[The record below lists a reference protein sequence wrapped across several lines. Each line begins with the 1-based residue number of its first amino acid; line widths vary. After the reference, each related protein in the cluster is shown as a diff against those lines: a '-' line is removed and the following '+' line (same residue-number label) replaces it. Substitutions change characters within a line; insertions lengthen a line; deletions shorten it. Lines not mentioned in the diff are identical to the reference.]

1 MGIAGGVGVCREHLP
16 GDGAPATQKNELKP
30 WKKKEW
36 CIPKV
41 SGEFVARMED
51 VLDLYQP
58 EYNPERPVVCFD
70 ETSRQL
76 TGEVRPPIEAAPG
89 RVARYDTEYQRNG
102 TRNLFMIC
110 EPKGGWRH
118 VTRLIAS
125 SELKAI
131 ETAVCIANTTGL
143 PIGISPEID
152 EVHRPTFV
160 PDYEQLV
167 RQFFNGQV
175 PVDWESITEAQG
187 RVQRF
192 VASLARDA
200 THEHVALVGHGLLWA
215 LARSWL
221 LGQTRPNVEE
231 WKAIAMPDFSSWN
244 ITDSGVVLTSEFQG
258 IKEMG

>member
-1 MGIAGGVGVCREHLP
+1 MGAGRGDREPVLGKQSGGAGEGGQLP
-16 GDGAPATQKNELKP
+16 GQAD
-30 WKKKEW
+30 
-36 CIPKV
+36 
-41 SGEFVARMED
+41 
-51 VLDLYQP
+51 QP
-58 EYNPERPVVCFD
+58 ERRGQAPLPHGPAIKGRIPPARLPARSPTSGKCTSHLGFGLVRHSPVVVEPHKSPAHWRLSD
-70 ETSRQL
+70 AGLAKAKEL
-76 TGEVRPPIEAAPG
+76 ALRPQWES
-89 RVARYDTEYQRNG
+89 
-102 TRNLFMIC
+102 L
-110 EPKGGWRH
+110 
-118 VTRLIAS
+118 TRLIAS

-152 EVHRPTFV
+152 EVHRPAFV

-167 RQFFNGQV
+167 RQFFNSQV

-221 LGQTRPNVEE
+221 LGQTRPNMEE

-244 ITDSGVVLTSEFQG
+244 ITDSGVVITSEFQG